1 MEKRLGVGLLIAA
14 LLGGCAFKPP
24 PPKRCEGE
32 FRPINTTQQ
41 SAVESTARNVD
52 SVAMCKGGNHGNA

>member
-1 MEKRLGVGLLIAA
+1 MGMRLGVGLLIAA

-32 FRPINTTQQ
+32 FRPINTTEQ
-41 SAVESTARNVD
+41 SAAGVKAREVD